1 MEFKLLPHKYQKT
14 AVWILAVEILLTV
27 VSFVVSFSAP
37 SSSLDAFFKSG
48 FMQLFITIG
57 FYLAFVFL
65 AFSRESVEDEYITSC
80 RLKSVAIT
88 AVASVC
94 FVVLLDLVQAFL
106 HGTAYAAL
114 KEWRQSF
121 FWAGNYQL
129 WLLIIYE
136 VIFKILVKRYFTDD
150 EDEEQY

>member
-14 AVWILAVEILLTV
+14 AVWILAAEILLTV

-106 HGTAYAAL
+106 HGSRSGGSHSSGPATISCGCSSSTRL
-114 KEWRQSF
+114 SSRF
-121 FWAGNYQL
+121 L
-129 WLLIIYE
+129 
-136 VIFKILVKRYFTDD
+136 
-150 EDEEQY
+150 